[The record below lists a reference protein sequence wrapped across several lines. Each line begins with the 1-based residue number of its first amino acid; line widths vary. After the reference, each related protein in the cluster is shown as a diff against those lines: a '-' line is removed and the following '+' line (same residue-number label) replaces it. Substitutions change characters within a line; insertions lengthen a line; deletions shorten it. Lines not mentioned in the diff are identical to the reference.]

1 MLSLF
6 SGRLSNIETSS
17 FLINMNELV
26 APKDKTNRMPNDVI
40 IKPAIIDERCV
51 SATTTLFI
59 WPNIGKVN
67 KHVITQKIAKK
78 ITCLVKLAFLPLRGT
93 VNNLC

>member
-6 SGRLSNIETSS
+6 SGRLSNIEISS

-26 APKDKTNRMPNDVI
+26 APKDKTNRMPNDIV

-51 SATTTLFI
+51 SATVTLFI
-59 WPNIGKVN
+59 
-67 KHVITQKIAKK
+67 
-78 ITCLVKLAFLPLRGT
+78 
-93 VNNLC
+93 